1 MNHWPFPAEHLQAGY
16 CYIITHPGSPCIFY
30 DHFVADGLGQ
40 TIRELVTIRQKMR
53 IHCRSKVRLLSW
65 PVKSY
70 VGPDLY
76 QRWVRCFGVEG
87 LTTLASPSCPS
98 NNEVNDE
105 QNEAAGPS
113 RVSVQVVIQKATSDV
128 YAASIDN
135 RVAMKVGPGDWSPAM
150 VNLQVGQKEWVLQCS
165 GPQFAVWEAMH

>member
-1 MNHWPFPAEHLQAGY
+1 MNHWPFPAEHLHAGY

-65 PVKSY
+65 PVTPC
-70 VGPDLY
+70 VGPDSHEHWALCY
-76 QRWVRCFGVEG
+76 GVKG
-87 LTTLASPSCPS
+87 RIKLLSASCASDD
-98 NNEVNDE
+98 EVND
-105 QNEAAGPS
+105 QQDEAVGPS
-113 RVSVQVVIQKATSDV
+113 QVSLQVVIQKATSDV

-150 VNLQVGQKEWVLQCS
+150 VNLQVGQKEWVLRCS
-165 GPQFAVWEAMH
+165 GPQFAVWEAVH